1 MATDELVV
9 LGFWYWDDRV
19 MDDGDSSTRE
29 EYGLD
34 LVKGRNRQK
43 TVEDL
48 FRGKRNLISKPN
60 IENVKVMGVMSGT
73 RQLRLELGQK
83 KHRLS
88 GSGMVWAFCFVCF
101 VAERKN
107 LLYVTTLP
115 LSSDFGGEFMIIIS

>member
-1 MATDELVV
+1 MVMATDELVV

-83 KHRLS
+83 KKKNIDSQALVWS
-88 GSGMVWAFCFVCF
+88 GLFVLF
-101 VAERKN
+101 V
-107 LLYVTTLP
+107 L
-115 LSSDFGGEFMIIIS
+115 